1 MYVISK
7 LTGETFTPEKHVF
20 RMSTN
25 MINRCNVPNRVLPN
39 TKAKVGLLQGK
50 NKIAYIIDTI
60 FYSLES
66 RIIYFLFNNSTL
78 NDMIM

>member
-1 MYVISK
+1 MIYVINK

-60 FYSLES
+60 FY
-66 RIIYFLFNNSTL
+66 IPN
-78 NDMIM
+78 

>member
-25 MINRCNVPNRVLPN
+25 MINRCNVRNRVLPN

-50 NKIAYIIDTI
+50 
-60 FYSLES
+60 
-66 RIIYFLFNNSTL
+66 
-78 NDMIM
+78 

>member
-50 NKIAYIIDTI
+50 INKILYMTENI
-60 FYSLES
+60 FYSLTEYIN
-66 RIIYFLFNNSTL
+66 IIR
-78 NDMIM
+78 

>member
-50 NKIAYIIDTI
+50 INKILYITENI
-60 FYSLES
+60 FYSFES
-66 RIIYFLFNNSTL
+66 RIIYQYNKVSIPN
-78 NDMIM
+78 